1 MPAELALQ
9 KADTHLCVAL
19 VRKVRIRLH
28 PSMESNWGIGNRNL
42 CGLLSYQ
49 EERPLFFLI
58 YVANYRILV
67 IFAYFCK
74 QKSKYDEENSFLFI
88 LSFEYNFDVGTRFE

>member
-28 PSMESNWGIGNRNL
+28 PSMESDCGIGNRNL
-42 CGLLSYQ
+42 CGILPYQ
-49 EERPLFFLI
+49 EKWLLFFLN
-58 YVANYRILV
+58 YVH
-67 IFAYFCK
+67 
-74 QKSKYDEENSFLFI
+74 KSSYS
-88 LSFEYNFDVGTRFE
+88 R

>member
-28 PSMESNWGIGNRNL
+28 PSMEPVCGIGNKNL
-42 CGLLSYQ
+42 CG
-49 EERPLFFLI
+49 
-58 YVANYRILV
+58 ILP
-67 IFAYFCK
+67 YK
-74 QKSKYDEENSFLFI
+74 EKRQKKNAP
-88 LSFEYNFDVGTRFE
+88 T

>member
-19 VRKVRIRLH
+19 VRKVRKRLH
-28 PSMESNWGIGNRNL
+28 PSMEPNWGIGNRNL

-58 YVANYRILV
+58 YVHELSHPR
-67 IFAYFCK
+67 YFCL
-74 QKSKYDEENSFLFI
+74 FLQAK
-88 LSFEYNFDVGTRFE
+88 E